1 MGGDGGAVSLQGG
14 ARVYIE
20 RSFLTNNGADVN
32 GAAVDATGRASLVSE
47 DDDGMVMVM
56 MLMVMIMKR

>member
-1 MGGDGGAVSLQGG
+1 MGGDNNTISLQNNTQIS
-14 ARVYIE
+14 IE

-32 GAAVDATGRASLVSE
+32 GAAVDATGRGSLVSE